1 LIGKRTGWVGFQ
13 KLLITPDKSLTNAKR
28 KAFRWGKKKR
38 NPYSEH
44 HKEKVKLKEL
54 YYGLILLFAK
64 TLGMRLV
71 PF

>member
-1 LIGKRTGWVGFQ
+1 MLNVRPFDGVR
-13 KLLITPDKSLTNAKR
+13 
-28 KAFRWGKKKR
+28 KKR

-54 YYGLILLFAK
+54 YYGLIILFAK
-64 TLGMRLV
+64 ALGMRLV